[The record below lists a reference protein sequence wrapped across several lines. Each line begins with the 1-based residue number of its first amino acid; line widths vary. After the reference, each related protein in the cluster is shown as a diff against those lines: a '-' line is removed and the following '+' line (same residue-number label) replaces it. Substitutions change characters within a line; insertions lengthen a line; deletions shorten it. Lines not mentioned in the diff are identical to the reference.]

1 MSGKTRLPTLRHRLC
16 VRSGPRNVARE
27 FEYNPDGSYHI
38 IDDDPQTG
46 NVLITHVQDVAPA
59 LKWAQ
64 KQRNSGQNDLG
75 GARDKS
81 DIKHYATVSMGAI
94 LKMRQ
99 DGIDFWNKD
108 HEKAMLKWIE
118 RNAPKC
124 KVTNR
129 KIM

>member
-1 MSGKTRLPTLRHRLC
+1 MAKT
-16 VRSGPRNVARE
+16 

-38 IDDDPQTG
+38 IEDDPSG
-46 NVLITHVQDVAPA
+46 NLLITHAQDIEPA
-59 LKWAQ
+59 LRWAR

-75 GARDKS
+75 GARDKH
-81 DIKHYATVSMGAI
+81 DVKHYATVSMGAI
-94 LKMRQ
+94 LEMRK

-118 RNAPKC
+118 RKAPKC

-129 KIM
+129 RIM